1 MSLLAFGAI
10 SLVILFGLFT
20 LAIAIFVLLKMAK
33 K

>member
-10 SLVILFGLFT
+10 SLVILFGLFA
-20 LAIAIFVLLKMAK
+20 LAIAIFVLLRMAK

>member
-10 SLVILFGLFT
+10 SLVILFGLFV
-20 LAIAIFVLLKMAK
+20 LAIAIFVLLRMSK

>member
-10 SLVILFGLFT
+10 SLVILFGLFA
-20 LAIAIFVLLKMAK
+20 LAIAIFVLLKMTK